1 MFEGN
6 APLRWQ
12 IEASHTDLD
21 DARRFAGLNRNV
33 LIAQGEVIGQPIPL
47 RYRLGY
53 PGYFCPEAS
62 QWLKCLSFL
71 VLHNRHL
78 KIYLERLDCRD
89 GERVEAFVQL
99 YPQMDE
105 ELRDMLAWFSQ
116 DAVDRLVDLGSRID
130 LAFDRLR
137 AEGS

>member
-1 MFEGN
+1 MFEGD

-33 LIAQGEVIGQPIPL
+33 LVAQGEVLGQPMPL

-53 PGYFCPEAS
+53 PGYFCPEPS
-62 QWLKCLSFL
+62 MWLKCLSFL
-71 VLHNRHL
+71 VLHNRSL
-78 KIYLERLDCRD
+78 KIFLERLDRED

-105 ELRDMLAWFSQ
+105 ELREMLSYFSG
-116 DAVDRLVDLGSRID
+116 DAVERLVDLGARID

-137 AEGS
+137 AEGA